1 MELKWAA
8 PEGRPYHLECSVQEN
23 KRGAAAGP
31 GCLTYDRRR
40 VQGEQ
45 AVHHPGPSQSQ
56 ASPMCHSMTGEQASQ
71 GCSAP
76 TFLFTENI
84 VL

>member
-8 PEGRPYHLECSVQEN
+8 LEGRPYHLECSVQEN

-31 GCLTYDRRR
+31 GCLTYDRRW

-45 AVHHPGPSQSQ
+45 SIILGLPS
-56 ASPMCHSMTGEQASQ
+56 PKL
-71 GCSAP
+71 AP
-76 TFLFTENI
+76 CAT
-84 VL
+84 V